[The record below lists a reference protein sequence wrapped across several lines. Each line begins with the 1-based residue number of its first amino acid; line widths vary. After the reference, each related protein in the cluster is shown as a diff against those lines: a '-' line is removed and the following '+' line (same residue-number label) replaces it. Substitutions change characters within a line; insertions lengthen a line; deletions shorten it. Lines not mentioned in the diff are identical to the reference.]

1 MTITLS
7 AVYIIIASLSVLGG
21 AIALWVKMQNELTR
35 LKQARS
41 KKCKGHFW
49 VCYQEA
55 VIQKRCVL
63 NGRILKRCV
72 NGAFSNDA
80 FSKVAF

>member
-35 LKQARS
+35 LKSRVHYLETNDNELKAMLADVLSRLQHIELLLAS
-41 KKCKGHFW
+41 N
-49 VCYQEA
+49 Q
-55 VIQKRCVL
+55 IKR
-63 NGRILKRCV
+63 K
-72 NGAFSNDA
+72 
-80 FSKVAF
+80 